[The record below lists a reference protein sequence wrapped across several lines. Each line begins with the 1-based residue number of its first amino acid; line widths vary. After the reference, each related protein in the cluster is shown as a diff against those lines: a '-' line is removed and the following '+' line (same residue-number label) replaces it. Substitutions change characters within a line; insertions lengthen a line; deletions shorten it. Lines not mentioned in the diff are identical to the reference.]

1 MKSLLLILI
10 LTFSFQTLSK
20 ADDIRDFEVEGISIG
35 DSLLDH
41 FNETEITDRINFY
54 KNKRFIFGE
63 DKKAF
68 YALTFKRPE
77 RYEKYD
83 GLQIVLKSND
93 NKYIIYALVG
103 EIYHRNINECYNKF
117 DNIEDIFDSLFT
129 NSNKAEKLK
138 RPHAFDKTGNSNTTD
153 VYYYIDNGDVVAIV
167 CTDWSIKMKMSD
179 SFRVELITEEYADW
193 LSNVVYK

>member
-1 MKSLLLILI
+1 MRLLLILV
-10 LTFSFQTLSK
+10 LTISFQTFTK
-20 ADDIRDFEVEGISIG
+20 ADGIMDFEIEGISVG

-41 FNETEITDRINFY
+41 FKETEITDRINFY
-54 KNKRFIFGE
+54 KNNRFIFGE

-68 YALTFKRPE
+68 YALTFKLPE
-77 RYEKYD
+77 LYEKYD
-83 GLQIVLKSND
+83 GLQIVLKTND

-103 EIYHRNINECYNKF
+103 EIYHRDINECYNKF

-138 RPHAFDKTGNSNTTD
+138 RPHAYDKTGNSYTTD
-153 VYYYIDNGDVVAIV
+153 VYYNMDNGDVVAIV
-167 CTDWSIKMKMSD
+167 CTDWSIEMKLSD

-193 LSNVVYK
+193 LKNVVYK